1 MYNLLIVEDE
11 TFTREG
17 LLKHISWRTLGIKEI
32 RVAANGRD
40 ALELMKDFHPDI
52 VLTDIKMPHMNGIE
66 MSANIR
72 EKDTDCRII
81 FFSGYADKEYL
92 LSAITLKAD
101 GFIEKPVEIKKVI
114 AAVSNAVSQLNKT
127 RKTNAKISNLQKD
140 SLPLMQ
146 RGMLADLL
154 SKDFNWTTFEDK
166 YIPAYFTW
174 SQLGNYYIT
183 NIKMFMQQNDLDIN
197 PIISEIN
204 EYFTKDAP
212 VLVKNY
218 YIDSLKTN
226 QLALLFRIDNVSEVV
241 RALQNLQQ
249 HLYQKH
255 CIETTIGISSCC
267 KDLSYL
273 HVFFKLVFDAV
284 EYQYFYHCRHCL
296 FECST
301 PLKEYPAPLEIFNKE
316 EFNLSGIEHLFQI
329 LLAEKY
335 TNLSQIRHQLYEYYT
350 LMMERTMN
358 NQTIA
363 WEQFKQLTLNEYIDL
378 IGYGMKAYQI
388 LGNNTYDI
396 KIKNAVHYIL
406 WNYPKKELDIQMLSE
421 HVDLS
426 PNYLCSLFKKQTGST
441 INDFIIKVRLDK
453 ARVLLEKTNLK
464 LYEITERVGLQDANY
479 FSSLFKEE
487 YGMPPSVYR
496 RNLKP

>member
-17 LLKHISWRTLGIKEI
+17 LLNHICWRNLEIKTV
-32 RVAANGRD
+32 RTAANGRE
-40 ALELMKDFHPDI
+40 ALEVMKHFHPDI
-52 VLTDIKMPHMNGIE
+52 ILTDIKMPHMNGIE
-66 MSANIR
+66 LVSNIR
-72 EKDTDCRII
+72 EYDQDCKVI
-81 FFSGYADKEYL
+81 FFSGYSDKEYL
-92 LSAITLKAD
+92 LSAIALKAEC
-101 GFIEKPVEIKKVI
+101 FIEKPVEINKVI
-114 AAVSNAVSQLNKT
+114 NAVSAVVTQLHKENSFK
-127 RKTNAKISNLQKD
+127 KLALSTNNTV
-140 SLPLMQ
+140 PLMQ

-154 SKDFNWTTFEDK
+154 DK
-166 YIPAYFTW
+166 NFIWDKFALKYVPSYFHW
-174 SQLGNYYIT
+174 KKNGHFYVANFKL
-183 NIKMFMQQNDLDIN
+183 FMQQNELDMN
-197 PIISEIN
+197 PIISEFN
-204 EYFTKDAP
+204 ECIKKEAP
-212 VLVKNY
+212 LLSENY

-226 QLALLFRIDNVSEVV
+226 QLAILFHYDNISEIVPF
-241 RALQNLQQ
+241 LQNVQQ
-249 HLYQKH
+249 YFYQNH
-255 CIETTIGISSCC
+255 FIESTIGISSLCT
-267 KDLSYL
+267 DLNDL
-273 HVFFKLVFDAV
+273 HQYFKLVLDAV

-301 PLKEYPAPLEIFNKE
+301 PLKEKPAPLEIFSKE
-316 EFNLSGIEHLFQI
+316 DFNLSGVEHLFQI

-335 TNLSQIRHQLYEYYT
+335 TNLSQIRHQLYEFYT

-358 NQTIA
+358 NQTIS

-388 LGNNTYDI
+388 LGNNTYDL

-406 WNYPKKELDIQMLSE
+406 WNYPKKDLDIQMLSE

-441 INDFIIKVRLDK
+441 INDFIVKVRLDK

-479 FSSLFKEE
+479 FSSLFKAE
-487 YGMPPSVYR
+487 YGMSPSVYR